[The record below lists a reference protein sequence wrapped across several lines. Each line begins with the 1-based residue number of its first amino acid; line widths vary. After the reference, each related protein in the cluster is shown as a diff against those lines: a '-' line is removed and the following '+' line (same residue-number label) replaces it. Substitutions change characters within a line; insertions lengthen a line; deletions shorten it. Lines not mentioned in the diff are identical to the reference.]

1 MTKDMSKKEEYE
13 FKKALKEIKNL
24 TGRGTELI
32 SLYVPPDKQISDVAA
47 YLREE
52 MSESSNIKSKN
63 TKKHV
68 QSALKSIL
76 AKLKYFKKPPENG
89 VIFFVGHISAKG
101 DQTEMI
107 SESLEPPRPVES
119 FLYRCDSEFYVE
131 PLRDMLGKKK
141 KYGLIVVDRSEA
153 TIGMMKGN
161 RVESL
166 KNIQSM
172 IPSKHSK
179 GGQSAQRF
187 ERLIEEAANQY
198 FKKVGEKANNILQK
212 EDLEGVLIGGPG
224 RTKDEFAEGK
234 YLHHELKNN
243 IVSTFNTGY
252 TDEYGLRELVDQ
264 ARDTLSDL
272 EVMKEKELVKDL
284 MGEIKKPNGGLAT
297 YGEEHVKKALMMGAV
312 DKVLI
317 SEGVDKSKVDYKC
330 GDCGHEMEKVVKGDV
345 KEIECPECGS
355 DMDIE
360 EKIDFVDEI
369 YNEAEK
375 VGSDV
380 KLISDDFE
388 EGELLLDAFGGI
400 AALLRFRVS

>member
-1 MTKDMSKKEEYE
+1 MEMSKKQEYE
-13 FKKALKEIKNL
+13 FKKALKEIKEL
-24 TGRGTELI
+24 KGRGTELI
-32 SLYVPPDKQISDVAA
+32 SLYIPPDKQISDVAS

-76 AKLKYFKKPPENG
+76 AKLKYFKEPPKNG

-107 SESLEPPRPVES
+107 SESLEPPRPVET
-119 FLYRCDSEFYVE
+119 FVYRCDSEFYVE
-131 PLRDMLGKKK
+131 PLRDMLGEKK
-141 KYGLIVVDRSEA
+141 KYGLIVVDRSES
-153 TIGMMKGN
+153 TIGMLNGN
-161 RVESL
+161 RIESL

-187 ERLIEEAANQY
+187 ERLIEEAAKQY
-198 FKKVGEKANNILQK
+198 FKKVGGKVNNILLN
-212 EDLEGVLIGGPG
+212 EDLEGILVGGPG
-224 RTKDEFAEGK
+224 RTKDEFAEGNF
-234 YLHHELKNN
+234 LHHELKSN
-243 IVSTFNTGY
+243 IISTFNTGY

-284 MGEIKKPNGGLAT
+284 MEEIKKPDGGLAT
-297 YGEEHVKKALMMGAV
+297 YGEAHVKKALMMGAV

-317 SEGVDKSKVDYKC
+317 SEGIDKTKVDYEC
-330 GDCGHEMEKVVKGDV
+330 GDCGKEMEKVIKGKV
-345 KEIECPECGS
+345 EEIECPECGS
-355 DMDIE
+355 EMDIK
-360 EKIDFVDEI
+360 EKTDFIDEI
-369 YNEAEK
+369 YNEAEQ
-375 VGSDV
+375 VGSEV

-400 AALLRFRVS
+400 AALLRFRVN